1 MTQNNN
7 LPTRDELEQLETRT
21 YNRHQFIKGMLQF
34 AFLFLGGAV
43 ISWLLIKAESGEGIA
58 YCVPA
63 LLMGLTL
70 LTLAMLAAGLLLD
83 RKD

>member
-34 AFLFLGGAV
+34 ATLFLGGAV
-43 ISWLLIKAESGEGIA
+43 ISWLLIKLESGDGVV
-58 YCVPA
+58 YCVPVLLLGLA
-63 LLMGLTL
+63 LLTFV
-70 LTLAMLAAGLLLD
+70 MLGTGLLLD
-83 RKD
+83 RKE